1 MNIDRIFKKTLRVAI
16 VLVYIVIIA
25 GAVVRMTGSGMG
37 CPDWPKCFGY
47 LIPPTQKAQLEW
59 QPNHNYQKGQ
69 VIIKNEALR
78 VVKNDF
84 ISVTNYNENNWTS
97 YQKHDYAIFNPVH
110 TWVEYINRLA
120 TVLFGIPI
128 LLLVIFSFSFWKKN
142 KAITILALASLF
154 SVAFEAWLGKIVVD
168 TNLLPIKITLHVLFV
183 FFILAFL
190 LALQF
195 ISSEKNESLFINK
208 SIKYLGVLT
217 IILTLTQVILG
228 TQVRQFVDHQMT
240 DFNYEL
246 QENWLTSPPF
256 IFYIH
261 RSFSILLVVTNLIWI
276 YLYRKQIGKLNI
288 LKWVGIFIILEVCT
302 GMVLYYLDFPF
313 LSQPLHLLLGSLLF
327 SVQFYAVLQQFY
339 NKTLV
344 HK

>member
-1 MNIDRIFKKTLRVAI
+1 MNIDHIFKKTLSTAI

-47 LIPPTQKAQLEW
+47 YIPPTQQQQLTWKPE
-59 QPNHNYQKGQ
+59 HNYKKGQ
-69 VIIKNEALR
+69 VIIKEQALR

-84 ISVTNYNENNWTS
+84 KSQSNFNSSNWST
-97 YQKHDYAIFNPVH
+97 YDKHDYAIFNPVH

-128 LLLVIFSFSFWKKN
+128 LLLVGLSFSFWKKN
-142 KAITILALASLF
+142 KAITLLAIASLF

-195 ISSEKNESLFINK
+195 IITPKNK
-208 SIKYLGVLT
+208 SKSISKNIKYIGVSA
-217 IILTLTQVILG
+217 IILTLIQVILG
-228 TQVRQFVDHQMT
+228 TQVRQFIDQQMT
-240 DFNYEL
+240 VFNYGS
-246 QENWLTSPPF
+246 QSNWLITPPI

-261 RSFSILLVVTNLIWI
+261 RSFSILLVLVNMIWL
-276 YLYRKQIGKLNI
+276 YLYKKQTGKLD
-288 LKWVGIFIILEVCT
+288 LMKWVGIFIYLEICT
-302 GMVLYYLDFPF
+302 GIILYYLDFPF

-327 SVQFYAVLQQFY
+327 SIQFYAVLQQNY
-339 NKTLV
+339 KQT
-344 HK
+344 